1 MNIVPQFPLS
11 AQGGMCMKKNTFLIS
26 LAAAT
31 ILIAGTILA
40 ESILHAAPEIKAN
53 NEKAEG
59 ILMDGT
65 KDATYVKKDGIG
77 VIYLA
82 GGCFWGMEKLMEALP
97 GVIGATSGYANGKPE
112 IVPTYELVCTGKT
125 GYKETVRVEYK
136 ESEISLETILF
147 TFFDA
152 IDTTAT
158 DRQGNDR
165 GTQYQSGV
173 YYTDKNS
180 QRSVDRVVKVEKNRN
195 YGFAVQT
202 EPLTVFHEAEEYHQ
216 NYLEKHPNGYCHI
229 SRAEMKRAEE
239 TEVDAAPY
247 SPMSE
252 EEMARKLTPLQIK
265 VTQKSA
271 TEPPFDN
278 EFWDSDKEGLYV
290 DITTG
295 EPLFSSKDKFKSSCG
310 WPAFAKPVDQNVVRY
325 IEDDSF
331 GMARTEVR
339 SRAGN
344 AHLGHVFDGDP
355 ASPNGIR
362 FCINSAALRFIPYD
376 KMKESGYEKYI
387 RFVR

>member
-1 MNIVPQFPLS
+1 MHR
-11 AQGGMCMKKNTFLIS
+11 NTFLIS
-26 LAAAT
+26 LAAAAL
-31 ILIAGTILA
+31 LISGTILA
-40 ESILHAAPEIKAN
+40 ENISHAASEIKSGKTKGEAVSM
-53 NEKAEG
+53 AE
-59 ILMDGT
+59 I
-65 KDATYVKKDGIG
+65 KDRTYVKKDGIG

-82 GGCFWGMEKLMEALP
+82 GGCFWGMERLMEALP
-97 GVIGATSGYANGKPE
+97 GVVSATSGYANGKPE
-112 IVPTYELVCTGKT
+112 ITPTYELVCTGKT

-147 TFFDA
+147 SFFDA

-173 YYTDKNS
+173 YYTDGIS
-180 QRSVDRVVKVEKNRN
+180 QKSVNRVVDIEKNRS
-195 YGFAVQT
+195 YGFAVQI

-216 NYLEKHPNGYCHI
+216 DYLKKHPNGYCHI
-229 SRAEMKRAEE
+229 SRTEMERAGR

-247 SPMSE
+247 KPMSA
-252 EEMARKLTPLQIK
+252 EEMSQKLTPMQIK
-265 VTQKSA
+265 VTQKA
-271 TEPPFDN
+271 GTEPPFDN
-278 EFWDSDKEGLYV
+278 EFWDSAKEGLYV

-310 WPAFAKPVDQNVVRY
+310 WPAFAKPVDENVVRY

-344 AHLGHVFDGDP
+344 AHLGHVFEGDP
-355 ASPNGIR
+355 SSPNGVR
-362 FCINSAALRFIPYD
+362 FCINSASLKFIPYD
-376 KMKESGYEKYI
+376 KMQESGYGKYMK
-387 RFVR
+387 FVR